1 MALDLCFQYLQQ
13 AEADMM
19 TFSTTGPKPAC
30 ATSATPADAASCPDP
45 EALLS
50 LCSGRELSPSS
61 LPLLLHLVRCRAC
74 QAALAFT
81 AASAMLPA
89 VPQDPLNKGKNT

>member
-1 MALDLCFQYLQQ
+1 MTLDLCFQYLQQ

-30 ATSATPADAASCPDP
+30 ATSATPADAGSCPDP

-61 LPLLLHLVRCRAC
+61 LPVLLHLVRCRAC

-81 AASAMLPA
+81 AASAALPS
-89 VPQDPLNKGKNT
+89 VLQEPPTKEKTT